1 MTTRACTLGWLLLFG
16 TTAFT
21 RNPSPPGQP
30 VHKDNPFKQD
40 YSIKYVMPTDARL
53 SKVVCDRNGVIQ
65 VFSSEGLL
73 RPYDGAFL
81 FPGQLRPDKTYRPMQ
96 DKKIRDI
103 GLCEGQLVYVDDRA
117 VLSNAWAGKL
127 YTRHDMPDVTLFSVA
142 PDLSSMISNG
152 TALQYLRD
160 GRRTW
165 AWQGAPGEKVIDIQ
179 YDKSSHNFWIL
190 TTNTLSIFKP
200 AGNELRV
207 LYKGNDITCFA
218 PAGDGRTVLVGA
230 HDGYITLDAASGKPQ
245 GETRRKLPC
254 PDISVIRIIDG
265 QTWFGSPGGAFRLRK
280 DGKYDYYASRRWL
293 PSDKVADIA
302 AGPAGSVLI
311 LTDKGLGEIHFKDIT
326 LHDKAMFYEQQV
338 RARHIRVGFNATL
351 ARMVGGD
358 ISTGSVEDSD
368 NDGLWTSMYLG
379 AEAFRYVVTRDPEAL
394 QNCRESLDA
403 MERLY
408 TINPLK
414 GFPSRSFER
423 RGYAASDTQVWK
435 RAPDPEWD
443 WKSTTSSDE
452 AIGHI
457 FVFGVIAELVDDTAC
472 KHKAIRL
479 MDALMT
485 HIVEHDMYLIDWN
498 GKPTTWGRWNPEYV
512 NARPEMVGDR
522 KICSSN
528 IIAMLQTAWHFTGKK
543 IYRDKAFELMNKYG
557 YLDNLMR
564 PMKDIGPAPADAD
577 DLSKR
582 LSGNWNHSDDEMYF
596 LGYWG
601 LYRYA
606 FNDTLKKKFKASILD
621 HWQIERPEKEG
632 AWDIFT
638 AMTGT
643 PNFDLKEAIWYLQ
656 EYPLDLVDWS
666 VKNSDRKDIEFIP
679 HNFRHQTIREVLPP
693 DELPISRHNANR
705 FDLDDNGNG
714 RSEYS
719 AGDIWLLPYWMGRY
733 LKVISG
739 PETPPRPAASPV
751 VSAAY
756 TDLPYQQDYS
766 VSFYPATATSGLHTA
781 LADRNGHI
789 QVLSDNGLLQPRAGQ
804 LLAPGTLVKDDI
816 YKPLGDRKIN
826 AICLSQDQ
834 LVYLDDKALFSNA
847 WAGTLYVPHDMPGAS
862 IVAAGDP
869 GQYMIS
875 DGSRL
880 ALIQDNHII
889 WSGHSAG
896 PLLQIRY
903 GQGRFWLLSTQ
914 TLSSFSPTEK
924 KISPAFTGDSLTC
937 FAFLENHIIVGTHNG
952 YWQLSLSTANGPWG
966 AAPACQPTGPCQRR
980 LPATDL
986 TAIESIDGHLWFG
999 STKGAFMAR
1008 QDGSFDYFAGGRW
1021 LPGDHVLSLA
1031 TAGGLATGYA
1041 AGHAT
1046 GQPTA
1051 HAVLILTGQGL
1062 ATINF
1067 APMTLHQK
1075 AMYYEDIVRR
1085 RHIRYGFY
1093 CDYTGMSH
1101 GDPSTAEMGPH
1112 DSDNLWTSMYLA
1124 AEMFRYLAT
1133 GDKEAL
1139 QNCRESFDAM
1149 ERLFTLSGIPGLF
1162 GRCIERKGTV
1172 TFRDEYRK
1180 NIEAYWYPGYAHTPS
1195 SWRHSPDA
1203 EWDWRGSA
1211 SSDQAV
1217 GQYFALTLI
1226 ARYMDDKDMQQR
1238 AVHLIDQLT
1247 GYIVDNGLTL
1257 VDFDGRPSLWGR
1269 WAPEYVNRFPDMVG
1283 DKKLY
1288 SSNIISFL
1296 QTAWHFTGKE
1306 KYRTTALEL
1315 LHRQHYLTNLT
1326 RPVKD
1331 IGPAPDTADAWSKEL
1346 SGGWNNSDDEMYFLA
1361 YWGLYPYALTPTLK
1375 TQYQEAIRDHW
1386 HYKRPAKDALW
1397 NLCYGALIDRT
1408 SRRLVVCNRGTEGYD
1423 RGGAW
1428 QSSSDEGPDIRPF
1441 RKTGYISQKSRFTDT
1456 SSFDLGNIIWELKR
1470 MPMDLITW
1478 PIHNS
1483 HRQDLHA
1490 QNVLPPDERP
1500 QNKHNR
1506 DLFELDNKGGN
1517 GASELGGGDV
1527 YLLPYWMG
1535 RYFKF
1540 ISAPQQELTPKSIT
1554 L

>member
-1 MTTRACTLGWLLLFG
+1 MLGWLLAFG
-16 TTAFT
+16 SAAFA
-21 RNPSPPGQP
+21 RNPSPPVQP
-30 VHKDNPFKQD
+30 AHKDKPFKQD

-65 VFSSEGLL
+65 VLSSEGPL
-73 RPYDGAFL
+73 RPSGGAFL
-81 FPGQLRPDKTYRPMQ
+81 YPGQLRPDKTYRPIS

-103 GLCEGQLVYVDDRA
+103 GLCEGQLVYVDDAA

-127 YTRHDMPDVTLFSVA
+127 YTRHEMSDVTLFSVA
-142 PDLSSMISNG
+142 PDLSSLLSNG
-152 TALQYLRD
+152 TSLQYYRD

-165 AWQGAPGEKVIDIQ
+165 AWQGSPGEKVTDIRF
-179 YDKSSHNFWIL
+179 DKSSHSFWIL
-190 TTNTLSIFKP
+190 TTNTFSIFKP
-200 AGNELRV
+200 TGNELRV
-207 LYKGNDITCFA
+207 LYKGNDLTCFA
-218 PAGDGRTVLVGA
+218 PSGDSRMVLVGT

-245 GETRRKLPC
+245 GGIRRKLPC
-254 PDISVIRIIDG
+254 PDLSVIRLIDG
-265 QTWFGSPGGAFRLRK
+265 QTWFGSAKGAFKLRK

-302 AGPAGSVLI
+302 EGPAGSVLI
-311 LTDKGLGEIHFKDIT
+311 LTDKGLGEIHFKDMT
-326 LHDKAMFYEQQV
+326 LYDKAMYFEQQV
-338 RARHIRVGFNATL
+338 RARHIRLGFNATL
-351 ARMVGGD
+351 ARMKDGD
-358 ISTGSVEDSD
+358 ITTGSVEDSD

-379 AEAFRYVVTRDPEAL
+379 AEAFRYIVTRSPEAL

-408 TINPLK
+408 TVNPLK
-414 GFPSRSFER
+414 GFPARSFER

-435 RAPDPEWD
+435 RAPEPEWD

-479 MDALMT
+479 IDALMT
-485 HIVEHDMYLIDWN
+485 HIIEHDMYLIDWN

-528 IIAMLQTAWHFTGKK
+528 IIAMLQTAWRFTGKN
-543 IYRDKAFELMNKYG
+543 IFREKAFELMNKYG

-564 PMKDIGPAPADAD
+564 PMKDIGPAPHDAD
-577 DLSKR
+577 DLSIR
-582 LSGNWNHSDDEMYF
+582 LSENWNHSDDEMYF

-606 FNDTLKKKFKASILD
+606 FNDTLRTKFKASIID

-632 AWDIFT
+632 AWNIFT

-643 PNFDLKEAIWYLQ
+643 PEFDLKEAIWYLQ

-679 HNFRHQTIREVLPP
+679 DNFRHQTIREVLPP
-693 DELPISRHNANR
+693 DELSISRHNANR

-714 RSEYS
+714 HSEYS

-739 PETPPRPAASPV
+739 PETPRPTGLTATSPAHAAQY
-751 VSAAY
+751 A
-756 TDLPYQQDYS
+756 DIPYQQDYS
-766 VSFYPATATSGLHTA
+766 VSFYPATLTSGLRTV
-781 LADRNGHI
+781 LTDRNGHT
-789 QVLSDNGLLQPRAGQ
+789 QVLSNDGLLQPRAGQ
-804 LLAPGTLVKDDI
+804 LLTPGTLVKDDI
-816 YKPLGDRKIN
+816 YRPLGDRKIT
-826 AICLSQDQ
+826 AICLSGDQ

-847 WAGTLYVPHDMPGAS
+847 WAGTLYTSHDMPGANM
-862 IVAAGDP
+862 VTAGAP
-869 GQYMIS
+869 GEYMIS
-875 DGSRL
+875 DGSKL
-880 ALIQDNHII
+880 SLIRDNHII
-889 WSGHSAG
+889 WSRHSTER
-896 PLLQIRY
+896 LLKIRY

-914 TLSSFSPTEK
+914 TLSSFSPAEK
-924 KISPAFTGDSLTC
+924 KVSPAFTSDSLTC
-937 FAFLENHIIVGTHNG
+937 FTILENNILVGTHNG
-952 YWQLSLSTANGPWG
+952 YWQLSLPS
-966 AAPACQPTGPCQRR
+966 CQPIGPCHRR

-986 TAIESIDGHLWFG
+986 TTIETIDGHLWFG
-999 STKGAFMAR
+999 STKGAFMATP
-1008 QDGSFDYFAGGRW
+1008 DGSFDYFAGGRW
-1021 LPGDHVLSLA
+1021 LPGDHVVSLA
-1031 TAGGLATGYA
+1031 KATGNNTSYA
-1041 AGHAT
+1041 AGQTT
-1046 GQPTA
+1046 GHNTSR
-1051 HAVLILTGQGL
+1051 AVLVLTDQGL
-1062 ATINF
+1062 AKIDFT
-1067 APMTLHQK
+1067 PMTLHQK

-1093 CDYTGMSH
+1093 CDYTNMSKR
-1101 GDPSTAEMGPH
+1101 DPSTAEMGPH

-1172 TFRDEYRK
+1172 TFKDEYRQ

-1195 SWRHSPDA
+1195 SWRHSPDP

-1226 ARYMDDKDMQQR
+1226 AQYMDDKDMQQR
-1238 AVHLIDQLT
+1238 AIHLIDQLT

-1269 WAPEYVNRFPDMVG
+1269 WTPEYVNRFPDMVG

-1288 SSNIISFL
+1288 SSNIIAFL

-1306 KYRTTALEL
+1306 KYRTRAMEL
-1315 LHRQHYLTNLT
+1315 LHQQHYLTNLT
-1326 RPVKD
+1326 RPVRD
-1331 IGPAPDTADAWSKEL
+1331 IGPAPDTADAWCKEL
-1346 SGGWNNSDDEMYFLA
+1346 SGAWNNSDDEMYFLA
-1361 YWGLYPYALTPTLK
+1361 YWGLYPYALTPALK
-1375 TQYQEAIRDHW
+1375 TQYREAIRDHW
-1386 HYKRPAKDALW
+1386 DYKRPAKDGLW
-1397 NLCYGALIDRT
+1397 NLCYGAL
-1408 SRRLVVCNRGTEGYD
+1408 
-1423 RGGAW
+1423 
-1428 QSSSDEGPDIRPF
+1428 
-1441 RKTGYISQKSRFTDT
+1441 TDAK
-1456 SSFDLGNIIWELKR
+1456 SFDLDNTVWELKR

-1483 HRQDLHA
+1483 HRQDLDFIPENIMEQPTA
-1490 QNVLPPDERP
+1490 SVLPPDERP

-1506 DLFELDNKGGN
+1506 NLFELDDKGAN

-1527 YLLPYWMG
+1527 FLLPYWMG

-1540 ISAPQQELTPKSIT
+1540 ISAPQQEPTASSIT